1 MRMANEPRRH
11 KRASKAKTWAWRV
24 FLTLGLLVG
33 LALVFN
39 EQIKLFVVDWMSRTT
54 LNAIDKNTVDKN
66 SKKKATYDFSKV
78 NDLDLGTVGNAA
90 MNTKNAIGMIAV
102 PKVSLRLPIMKGL
115 ANDNLSV
122 GAATMTADQKM
133 GEGNYAL
140 AGHDTSHKGVL
151 FSPLGY
157 VKKGDNVYITD
168 LKNVYRY
175 KVTLKKNVDQYE
187 VQWVDPVPGK
197 RLITL
202 ITCEVTTA
210 TRADRIMVRG
220 ELTKV
225 TKATA
230 KHLKVFKADK

>member
-1 MRMANEPRRH
+1 MAKARKH
-11 KRASKAKTWAWRV
+11 SKKSSRAKTWAWRV
-24 FLTLGLLVG
+24 FLTLGLVVG

-39 EQIKLFVVDWMSRTT
+39 EQIKLFVVDWMSRST
-54 LNAIDKNTVDKN
+54 LSTLDQKVVAKNN
-66 SKKKATYDFSKV
+66 KKKATYDFSKV

-90 MNTKNAIGMIAV
+90 MNTKNAIGMIAI
-102 PKVSLRLPIMKGL
+102 PKVSLHLPIMKGL

-157 VKKGDNVYITD
+157 VKAGDNVYLTD
-168 LKNVYRY
+168 MKNVYRY

-187 VQWVDPVPGK
+187 VHWVDPVPNQK
-197 RLITL
+197 LITL
-202 ITCEVTTA
+202 ITCEVNTA

-225 TKATA
+225 SKATN
-230 KHLKVFKADK
+230 KRLKVFKADK